1 MSDVPRYV
9 LAMAVLVMSCTI
21 HEWAHVWSAYRMG
34 DPTGKMEGRLTLNPL
49 AHLDPFWT
57 LILPFLTYYYN
68 GFPVGGPKP
77 APVQSAHF
85 RDPRLGSLWSSL
97 AGPASNL
104 FLAGGGLAVLYVLSK
119 ILPGF
124 VGPRSY
130 NALLLFDLFYIN
142 LGLAL
147 TNLIPVPPLDGS
159 RVLHY
164 LVGRPL
170 DGIMKLVDRA
180 GWLTALPIY
189 LAFLFLA
196 RPVLHPVNVRLFS
209 LFGNLFGVGYTGDL
223 FNSYI
228 GK

>member
-1 MSDVPRYV
+1 MSDVPRFV
-9 LAMAVLVMSCTI
+9 LAMTVVVMSCTV

-57 LILPFLTYYYN
+57 LILPFLNYFYN
-68 GFPVGGPKP
+68 GFPLGGPKP
-77 APVQSAHF
+77 APVQSSHF
-85 RDPRLGSLWSSL
+85 RDPRLGSFWSSL
-97 AGPASNL
+97 AGPVSNL
-104 FLAGGGLAVLYVLSK
+104 LLAACGLGILVILRK

-124 VGPRSY
+124 VGPKSY

-164 LVGRPL
+164 LVGPSM
-170 DGIMKLVDRA
+170 DPIMELVDRS
-180 GWLTALPIY
+180 GWLTAIPIY
-189 LAFLFLA
+189 LAFLYIA
-196 RPVLHPVNVRLFS
+196 PAVLQPVNLRLYF
-209 LFGNLFGVGYTGDL
+209 LFGSLFGVGYTEDL
-223 FNSYI
+223 FNTYT